1 MKLRLHQ
8 DTVRVRLTQEEV
20 ATLAAGKLVRSETR
34 FFSGTL
40 KVDVQAFEGAERIQ
54 AVFTDAVISIG
65 VPLHS
70 VVAWAASDAEGLY
83 ASIDTTKIA
92 IEKDYAC
99 LHKQGAENEG
109 TYPNP
114 AATDPGLPQ

>member
-20 ATLAAGKLVRSETR
+20 SNLAAGKLVRSETR
-34 FFSGTL
+34 FSSGTL
-40 KVDVQAFEGAERIQ
+40 KVDVQAFEGADRIQ

-65 VPLHS
+65 LPLHS
-70 VVAWAASDAEGLY
+70 VIAWASSDAEGLY
-83 ASIDTTKIA
+83 ASSDASKVA

-99 LHKQGAENEG
+99 LHKGGEENEG

-114 AATDPGLPQ
+114 AALT